1 MHNILLVS
9 SFLLRKWLPCLI
21 ALMLISAPAMAV
33 QKDASEWFREISD
46 LRGLSGSFSFSL
58 QVTSYRDE
66 VAEAQSQLEVLFQS
80 HQQILI
86 LFRQPQNSAGR
97 RILVEGDNM
106 WLTLP
111 SSKRV
116 LRVSPSQRLL
126 GEASN
131 GDVINTNFADYQL
144 QQQQDV
150 ERDGKRYIALTLVA
164 TNSRQS
170 YQRVV
175 YLIDPQSSLPSISLH
190 YTASQKL
197 IKEIHYENYVTTAGK
212 PRVERLR
219 LINPVQ
225 PDRYTI
231 MQLSQFTARTFPAGI
246 FKKENLLNAVI
257 RE

>member
-1 MHNILLVS
+1 MHNFLIQPSVLLKKWAVCVIALILVS
-9 SFLLRKWLPCLI
+9 GS
-21 ALMLISAPAMAV
+21 AMATE
-33 QKDASEWFREISD
+33 KDASEWFKQISN
-46 LRGLSGSFSFSL
+46 LRGLPGSFSFSL
-58 QVTSYRDE
+58 QVKSYRNDVE
-66 VAEAQSQLEVLFQS
+66 EAQNKLDVLFQS

-86 LFRQPQNSAGR
+86 LFRQPQSAAGR

-116 LRVSPSQRLL
+116 LRISPSQRLL

-131 GDVINTNFADYQL
+131 GDVINTNFADYKL
-144 QQQQDV
+144 QQQQKI
-150 ERDGKRYIALTLVA
+150 ERDGKRYIELTLVA
-164 TNSRQS
+164 INSLQS

-175 YLIDPQSSLPSISLH
+175 YLMDPATSLPSISLH

-197 IKEIHYENYVTTAGK
+197 IKEIHYENYVYDEGK

-225 PDRYTI
+225 QDRYTI
-231 MQLSQFTARTFPAGI
+231 MLLGKFTAKTFPAGI
-246 FKKENLLNAVI
+246 FKKDNLLNAVI

>member
-1 MHNILLVS
+1 MHNILFRSAALI
-9 SFLLRKWLPCLI
+9 RTGAACLMT
-21 ALMLISAPAMAV
+21 LMLISAPTMAA
-33 QKDASEWFREISD
+33 QKAASEWFREIGD
-46 LRGLSGSFSFSL
+46 LRGLQGSFSFSL
-58 QVTSYRDE
+58 QVTSYRNDVE
-66 VAEAQSQLEVLFQS
+66 EAQSQLDVLFQS

-86 LFRQPQNSAGR
+86 LFRQPQSSAGR

-116 LRVSPSQRLL
+116 LRISPSQRLL

-131 GDVINTNFADYQL
+131 GDVINTNFADYTL
-144 QQQQDV
+144 QQQRETD
-150 ERDGKRYIALTLVA
+150 RDGKRYIELTLVA

-175 YLIDPQSSLPSISLH
+175 YLVDPATSLPCISLH

-197 IKEIHYENYVTTAGK
+197 IKEIHYENYVYSEGK

-231 MQLSQFTARTFPAGI
+231 MLLGKFTAKTFPAGI
-246 FKKENLLNAVI
+246 FRKDNLLNAVI